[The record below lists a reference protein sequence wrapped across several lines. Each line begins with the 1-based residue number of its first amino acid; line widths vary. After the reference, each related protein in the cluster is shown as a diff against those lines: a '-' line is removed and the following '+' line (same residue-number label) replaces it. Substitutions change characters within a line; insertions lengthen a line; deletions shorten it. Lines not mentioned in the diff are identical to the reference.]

1 MNFALAILIYLIF
14 FVIFLYAFSKH
25 GMGLFSAATV
35 TALISGII
43 LVLLIPPSEIDH
55 QIDIYFSNKKHKKA
69 NDWIVLIYIL
79 IMTLT
84 LLLVSAYVIF
94 KAYEDKDRR
103 LKVYGEDYL
112 CDYKDYLKFW

>member
-1 MNFALAILIYLIF
+1 MNFALALIIYLLVF
-14 FVIFLYAFSKH
+14 LIFLYVFSKF
-25 GMGLFSAATV
+25 GMGLFSGLTV
-35 TALISGII
+35 TALISG
-43 LVLLIPPSEIDH
+43 LVLLLLIPPSEIDEH
-55 QIDIYFSNKKHKKA
+55 INLYFSDVKCKKV
-69 NDWIVLIYIL
+69 NNTITVIYIL
-79 IMTLT
+79 ILLFT